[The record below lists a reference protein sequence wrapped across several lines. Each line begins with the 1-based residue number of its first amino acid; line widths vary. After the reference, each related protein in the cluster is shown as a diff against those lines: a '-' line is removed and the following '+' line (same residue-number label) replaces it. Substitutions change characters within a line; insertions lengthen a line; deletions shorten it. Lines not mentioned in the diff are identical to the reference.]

1 MKVLGLEGTAH
12 TVSAGIVDE
21 KSILSNCSSTYVPL
35 TGGIH
40 PREAAI
46 HHADNIIPVMKG
58 AFDQSNVSPDQID
71 LVAFSMGPGLGPCLR
86 VVATAARAFSIKYKI
101 PVMGVNHPL
110 GHVEIGRKLSGARD
124 PVMLYISGGNTQ
136 IIAHEGGSYKVLGET
151 MDIGLGNMLDKFARD
166 LGIPFPGGPVIER
179 LASHGGKLLN
189 LPYSVKG
196 MDTSFS
202 GIYTA
207 ARNLIGKESSEN
219 ICFSVQE
226 TTFAMLVEVLERALY
241 YTDKEEI
248 LLAGGVARNDRL
260 RDMVHQ
266 MSLSSGYKAYLTEK
280 KYCMDNGAMI
290 AQAGM
295 LMYLSGQRQNIID
308 TRVNQKYRIDE
319 VSVPWINSSE
329 IRINDNRGAEASIVN
344 TEFYG
349 RKAIKKTRM
358 EKKYRDKELDSRIRN
373 ERIRDE
379 FNMLYKLKE
388 YGVNVPVIYDFDR
401 YDFSIIM
408 EEIDGITLNKF
419 IRKNGSYGNNI
430 KELGIAIARMHNA
443 HLSHGDL
450 NPNNIMISNN
460 KIYLLDPSMGS
471 VNCTVEDMAD
481 DIFLLTESFK
491 SLFSC
496 YSQSL
501 ETTFMASYSQV
512 SDHFSV
518 IIDTLNEIRQR
529 RRYV

>member
-21 KSILSNCSSTYVPL
+21 TSILSNYSSTYIPDK
-35 TGGIH
+35 GGIH

-46 HHADNIIPVMKG
+46 HHADNIVPVMKQ
-58 AFDQSNVSPDQID
+58 AFDQCHAKPEDID

-86 VVATAARAFSIKYKI
+86 VVATAARAFSIKYNI
-101 PVMGVNHPL
+101 PVIGVNHPL
-110 GHVEIGRKLSGARD
+110 GHVEIGRKLSGAKD

-136 IIAHEGGSYKVLGET
+136 IIAHENNSYKVLGET

-166 LGIPFPGGPVIER
+166 LNIPFPGGPVIEKMA
-179 LASHGGKLLN
+179 LSGNKLLN

-207 ARNLIGKESSEN
+207 ARNLIGTEKSED
-219 ICFSVQE
+219 ICYSVQE

-260 RDMVHQ
+260 RNMVEQ
-266 MSLSSGYKAYLTEK
+266 MAISSGYRAYLTDK

-295 LMYLSGQRQNIID
+295 LMYLSGQRQSIMD
-308 TRVNQKYRIDE
+308 TKVNQKFRIDE
-319 VSVPWINSSE
+319 VEVPWIDSNE
-329 IRINDNRGAEASIVN
+329 TKVNGNRGAEASIVD

-349 RKAIKKTRM
+349 RKTIKKTRM
-358 EKKYRDKELDSRIRN
+358 EKNYRNKDLDRRIRN
-373 ERIRDE
+373 ERIRNE
-379 FNMLYKLKE
+379 FNILYKLKE
-388 YGVNVPVIYDFDR
+388 KGIDVPLIYDFDR
-401 YDFSIIM
+401 YDFSITM
-408 EEIDGITLNKF
+408 EKIEGITLNKF
-419 IRKNGSYGNNI
+419 IRENKSYEDKI
-430 KELGIAIARMHNA
+430 KDLGRIIARMHNLF
-443 HLSHGDL
+443 LSHGDL
-450 NPNNIMISNN
+450 NPNNIMISGNR
-460 KIYLLDPSMGS
+460 IYLLDPSMGNI
-471 VNCTVEDMAD
+471 NCTVEDMAD

-491 SLFSC
+491 SLFSG
-496 YSQSL
+496 YSQLL
-501 ETTFMASYSQV
+501 EEIFLKSYMTV
-512 SDHFSV
+512 SDNSEAV
-518 IIDTLNEIRQR
+518 KGTLNEIIQR